1 MVARN
6 MRNLT
11 EELLEGA
18 TDGALKKH
26 RPDTSNR
33 VNDASDSAREL
44 LGQAVNRYDYS
55 PIDASKRAYTSGYVR
70 Q

>member
-11 EELLEGA
+11 EELIEGA
-18 TDGALKKH
+18 SDGALKKH
-26 RPDTSNR
+26 RPDWSNR
-33 VNDASDSAREL
+33 VNDASDSARDL
-44 LGQAVNRYDYS
+44 LGSVEGHFDYDSYD
-55 PIDASKRAYTSGYVR
+55 PSKRAYTSGYVR